1 MTEFLFLKVAKRI
14 LLVLIAVIFL
24 LAGTAYTLVLIY
36 KDDLSE
42 KVITAAR
49 GKYGAIIEVGKVNV
63 SFWENWPRVSVE
75 FSDLKLRSA
84 LAPKGSEDLLK
95 AKSVALAF
103 NLRQLLQ
110 GKITLKQITLSGAQV
125 FLLRQVNDSTNF
137 IFKKAESL
145 VEKKDTDA
153 KFELDLQQIHL
164 KNCKLKFENLPVGQ
178 HISIQIKDEL
188 TKLQQFS
195 DGAVAQVSG
204 SFISDKIVFNSEKGS
219 FLEALPFE
227 LKAKIVWFKK
237 EQSFVVMPGASLSV
251 EAEKYTIAAL
261 FEKSKERRFAI
272 VFDARKGNFEKI
284 RRLLPEKMRTM
295 LSGFNVKDKI
305 AINAIVV
312 SRIGKREQ
320 PYLNVQFSG
329 KNHNLTIGNSKVP
342 YKAVNFTGSLISLD
356 STRTHGEP
364 KHARITIAP
373 ITGKIYNFPFT
384 ATVALHGLTAPQLD
398 VTGNL
403 NVNASD
409 IEFKVAKDFIL
420 QGKMTAVIKYTGPAS
435 NLNTKQFL
443 DAPMKLKAA
452 LYFQNISYREFNKR
466 ITYVV
471 NGKAVLNNR
480 DLQFEALNLKTVFGN
495 AVIKGNA
502 QNFMPYLLGYTN
514 GFKAKLAAKSE
525 NIDLNPLFELKDNK
539 PTAKKITTDAKSKRE
554 RISDSELSHFDLSIQ
569 LFTKQLL
576 VRKVLA
582 VAVAAD
588 ITYKNNLVQIHS
600 LSANSCGGK
609 LLAKA
614 SISNFSKLSG
624 NINLSNVN
632 VTTLFTQFENFG
644 QDAIKAENLKGTLTG
659 DALVSADLSDMFE
672 IIAGSIKGNVSIKLR
687 DGHLLNFEP
696 LQNLSSLVFRK
707 RDFQDI
713 AFSELKENLQID
725 GFRMKIEELEV
736 ASSVLNF
743 FVVDGLYNFRGISNI
758 NLLLPWSNLKKR
770 KKNELPIGTGQSASD
785 TRGIKLNYHGPK
797 KNMKVS
803 FGHQSSQG
811 L

>member
-1 MTEFLFLKVAKRI
+1 MKVAKRI
-14 LLVLIAVIFL
+14 LLVLLAVILL
-24 LAGTAYTLVLIY
+24 LAGTAYVFVLMY
-36 KDDLSE
+36 KDELSE
-42 KVITAAR
+42 KVITVAR
-49 GKYGAIIEVGKVNV
+49 EKYGAIVEVGKVNV

-75 FSDLKLRSA
+75 FADLKLRST
-84 LAPKGSEDLLK
+84 LAPKGSEHLLK

-103 NLRQLLQ
+103 NLRQLFQ
-110 GKITLKQITLSGAQV
+110 GKVVLKQISLNGAQV
-125 FLLRQVNDSTNF
+125 FLLRQVNDSANF
-137 IFKKAESL
+137 IFKKVEPT
-145 VEKKDTDA
+145 VEKIDSDA

-164 KNCKLKFENLPVGQ
+164 KNCKVKFENLLLGQ

-195 DGAVAQVSG
+195 DGAIAQVSG
-204 SFISDKIVFNSEKGS
+204 RFISDKIVFNSEKGS

-237 EQSFVVMPGASLSV
+237 DQSVVVMPGASLSV
-251 EAEKYTIAAL
+251 ESEKYAIAAL
-261 FEKSKERRFAI
+261 YENTLEKRLAI
-272 VFDARKGNFEKI
+272 VFDARNGNFEKI
-284 RRLLPEKMRTM
+284 RRLLPKKIRTM
-295 LSGFNVKDKI
+295 LSGFNVRDKI
-305 AINAIVV
+305 AVNAIVV
-312 SRIGKREQ
+312 SRIGKREE

-342 YKAVNFTGSLISLD
+342 YKAVNFKGSLISLD
-356 STRTHGEP
+356 STHTHGDPEY
-364 KHARITIAP
+364 ARITISP
-373 ITGKIYNFPFT
+373 IVGKIYNFPFT
-384 ATVALHGLTAPQLD
+384 ATVALQGLNLPQLD

-409 IEFKVAKDFIL
+409 IDFKVAKDFIL

-435 NLNTKQFL
+435 NLNTKEFL
-443 DAPMKLKAA
+443 DAPMKLKAT

-471 NGKAVLNNR
+471 NGKAQLNNR
-480 DLQFEALNLKTVFGN
+480 DLQFEKLNLKTAFGN
-495 AVIKGNA
+495 AIIKGNA
-502 QNFMPYLLGYTN
+502 QNFVPYLLGYTN
-514 GFKAKLAAKSE
+514 GFKAKLVAKSD
-525 NIDLNPLFELKDNK
+525 NIDLNPLFELKGNK
-539 PTAKKITTDAKSKRE
+539 PAAKKNTTDAISTRE

-582 VAVAAD
+582 EAVAAD
-588 ITYKNNLVQIHS
+588 ITYKNNLVQVHS

-609 LLAKA
+609 MLAKV
-614 SISNFSKLSG
+614 SVSNFSKVSG
-624 NINLSNVN
+624 HLNLSNVN

-644 QDAIKAENLKGTLTG
+644 QDAIKAENLQGALTG
-659 DALVSADLSDMFE
+659 EAMVTADLSEMFE
-672 IIAGSIKGNVSIKLR
+672 IIPGSIKGAVSIKLR

-725 GFRMKIEELEV
+725 GFRVKIEELEV

-770 KKNELPIGTGQSASD
+770 KKNELPMGTGQSADD

>member
-1 MTEFLFLKVAKRI
+1 MKRAKRI
-14 LLVLIAVIFL
+14 LLVLLAVILL
-24 LAGTAYTLVLIY
+24 LAGTAYVLVLIY

-49 GKYGAIIEVGKVNV
+49 EKYGAIIEVGQVNV
-63 SFWENWPRVSVE
+63 SFWDNWPRVSVE
-75 FSDLKLRSA
+75 FADLKLRST
-84 LAPKGSEDLLK
+84 LAPQGSEDLLK

-110 GKITLKQITLSGAQV
+110 GKIVLKRISVSGANV
-125 FLLRQVNDSTNF
+125 FLVRQVNDSANF
-137 IFKKAESL
+137 IFKNAAPK
-145 VEKKDTDA
+145 VEEKDADA

-195 DGAVAQVSG
+195 DGAVAQVNG

-227 LKAKIVWFKK
+227 LKAKVVWFKK
-237 EQSFVVMPGASLSV
+237 EQSVVVMPGASLSV
-251 EAEKYTIAAL
+251 ESEKYTIAAL
-261 FEKSKERRFAI
+261 FEENKEKRIAI
-272 VFDARKGNFEKI
+272 VFDVQKGNFEKI
-284 RRLLPEKMRTM
+284 RRMLPKKIRAM
-295 LSGFNVKDKI
+295 LSGFNVEDKI
-305 AINAIVV
+305 AANATIV
-312 SRIGKREQ
+312 SRIGRREE

-342 YKAVNFTGSLISLD
+342 YKAVNFKGSLVSLD
-356 STRTHGEP
+356 STHTHGEP
-364 KHARITIAP
+364 DHARITIAP

-384 ATVALHGLTAPQLD
+384 ATVALQGLTEPQLQ

-409 IEFKVAKDFIL
+409 IDFKVAKDFIL

-443 DAPMKLKAA
+443 DAPMKLRAS

-471 NGKAVLNNR
+471 NGKAMLSNR
-480 DLQFEALNLKTVFGN
+480 DVLFEALHLKTVFGN
-495 AVIKGNA
+495 AVIKGSA
-502 QNFMPYLLGYTN
+502 QNFVPYLLGYTN
-514 GFKAKLAAKSE
+514 GFKAKVVAKSE
-525 NIDLNPLFELKDNK
+525 NIDLNPLFELKGAK
-539 PTAKKITTDAKSKRE
+539 PAEKKVNANAKSNLE
-554 RISDSELSHFDLSIQ
+554 RISDSELSHFDLSVQ
-569 LFTKQLL
+569 LFTKRML

-582 VAVAAD
+582 EAVAAD
-588 ITYKNNLVQIHS
+588 ITYKNNLVQVNS

-609 LLAKA
+609 IQAKV
-614 SISNFSKLSG
+614 SITNFTKLSG
-624 NINLSNVN
+624 NLSLSNVD

-644 QDAIKAENLKGTLTG
+644 QDAIVSENLKGTFTG
-659 DALVSADLSDMFE
+659 DAKVNAELSNMFE
-672 IIAGSIKGNVSIKLR
+672 FIPGSIKGTVNLKLR
-687 DGHLLNFEP
+687 DGHLINFEP
-696 LQNLSSLVFRK
+696 LQNLSSMVFRK

-725 GFRMKIEELEV
+725 GFRVKIDELEV

-743 FVVDGLYNFRGISNI
+743 YVVDGIYNYRGTSNI
-758 NLLLPWSNLKKR
+758 NLLVPWSNLKKR
-770 KKNELPIGTGQSASD
+770 KKNELPAGSGQSASD
-785 TRGIKLNYHGPK
+785 TRGIKLNYRGQK
-797 KNMKVS
+797 KNMKLS

-811 L
+811 I